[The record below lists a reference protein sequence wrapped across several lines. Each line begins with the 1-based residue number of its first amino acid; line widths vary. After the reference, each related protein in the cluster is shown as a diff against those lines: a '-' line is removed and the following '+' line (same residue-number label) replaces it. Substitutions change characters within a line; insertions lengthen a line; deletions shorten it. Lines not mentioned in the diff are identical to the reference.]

1 MTTDHK
7 RTELRGKI
15 EAGERRNADR
25 GLGDYAREARDSATT
40 FVKQHPFATVAG
52 GLAIGAIIAAM
63 VPGPGRRLRKKATAR
78 GSALAAMLTELGVA
92 YGAGLLD
99 NLGDAARSGQDKL
112 VDLGD
117 SLGDTARGLRRDA
130 GDLAGNAGDG
140 ARKLS
145 REAGEKAGRSIR
157 DLRARMSH

>member
-1 MTTDHK
+1 MTTDDK
-7 RTELRGKI
+7 RREMRGKI
-15 EAGERRNADR
+15 EAGERRNAER
-25 GLGDYAREARDSATT
+25 GVADYAREARDSATA
-40 FVKQHPFATVAG
+40 FVKEHPFATVAG

-63 VPGPGRRLRKKATAR
+63 IPGPGRRLRKKATAR
-78 GSALAAMLTELGVA
+78 GSALAAMIAELGIA

-99 NLGDAARSGQDKL
+99 NLGEAARSGQDKL

-117 SLGDTARGLRRDA
+117 SLGDTAHDVRREAGSLAGSA
-130 GDLAGNAGDG
+130 GDT
-140 ARKLS
+140 ARKLT